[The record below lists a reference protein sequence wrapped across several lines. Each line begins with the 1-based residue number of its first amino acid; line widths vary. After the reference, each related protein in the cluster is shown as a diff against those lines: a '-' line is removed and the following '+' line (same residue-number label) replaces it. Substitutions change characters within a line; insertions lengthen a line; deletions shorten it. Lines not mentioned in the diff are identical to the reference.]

1 MEVGV
6 KVSVMDQTVEGHD
19 CVPERTR
26 PVTQPLS
33 LLPACSAASAN
44 AAPASAGRAA
54 FPTSPLENAS
64 SKRGVPAQETSLY
77 CTVKEQ

>member
-6 KVSVMDQTVEGHD
+6 KVGVMVQTVEGHD
-19 CVPERTR
+19 CVLERTR

-33 LLPACSAASAN
+33 LLPACSAASAK

-64 SKRGVPAQETSLY
+64 SKRGVPVQETSLH
-77 CTVKEQ
+77 CTIKKQ